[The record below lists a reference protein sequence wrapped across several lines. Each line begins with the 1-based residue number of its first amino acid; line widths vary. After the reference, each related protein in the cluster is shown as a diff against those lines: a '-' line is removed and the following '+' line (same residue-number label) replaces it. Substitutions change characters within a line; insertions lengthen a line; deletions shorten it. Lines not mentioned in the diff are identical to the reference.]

1 MWLKNISW
9 SLNMSIKLSKKMSS
23 IDSSGIRKVF
33 NLAAKMENPINLSI
47 GQPEFDVPEELK
59 LSAIKAIQN
68 GKNKYTLTQ
77 GIQELNDQLLLKH
90 HTLYPHHKSE
100 SIMITSGVSGG
111 ILLAY
116 MALIDPG
123 DEVMIPDPYFVMY
136 KHLLTLLGG
145 VPRFYNI
152 YPNFKIT
159 EESLQDKVTQ
169 KTKAIVINS
178 PNNPTG
184 IVHTR
189 EEIELVYNFA
199 KAHNLFIISDEIYD
213 SYVYHGKFTSIL
225 EFTNEALVLK
235 GFSKNFSATGW
246 RVGYA
251 LGPQKII
258 QEMIKLQQYTF
269 VCAPAPFQ
277 YAILDNLD
285 FDFTKIKEE
294 YTMKRDTIYNI
305 IKEKFNIVKPEGAFY
320 IFPEAPNKKA
330 TAFVEKA
337 IQNKVLIIP
346 GNVFSEQD
354 TNFRIS
360 FAATLNTL
368 KKGGEL
374 LNSLV

>member
-1 MWLKNISW
+1 
-9 SLNMSIKLSKKMSS
+9 MSS

-59 LSAIKAIQN
+59 SSAIKAIQN

-77 GIQELNDQLLLKH
+77 GIQELNDKLLLKH
-90 HTLYPHHKSE
+90 HTIYPNNKPE

-123 DEVMIPDPYFVMY
+123 DEVLIPDPYFVMY

-159 EESLQDKVTQ
+159 EKSLQDKVTQ

-189 EEIELVYNFA
+189 EEIELVNTFA
-199 KAHNLFIISDEIYD
+199 EAHDLFIISDEIYD
-213 SYVYHGKFTSIL
+213 SYVYHNKFTSIL
-225 EFTNEALVLK
+225 ECTNKALVLK

-277 YAILDNLD
+277 YAILENLD
-285 FDFTKIKEE
+285 YDFTKIKNE
-294 YTMKRDTIYNI
+294 YAIKRDTIYNI
-305 IKEKFNIVKPEGAFY
+305 IKEKFTVVKPEGAFY
-320 IFPEAPNKKA
+320 IFPEAPKKKA
-330 TAFVEKA
+330 SPFVEKA
-337 IQNKVLIIP
+337 IRNKVLIIP

-360 FAATLNTL
+360 FAATLEIL
-368 KKGGEL
+368 KKGGEI
-374 LNSLV
+374 LNTLV